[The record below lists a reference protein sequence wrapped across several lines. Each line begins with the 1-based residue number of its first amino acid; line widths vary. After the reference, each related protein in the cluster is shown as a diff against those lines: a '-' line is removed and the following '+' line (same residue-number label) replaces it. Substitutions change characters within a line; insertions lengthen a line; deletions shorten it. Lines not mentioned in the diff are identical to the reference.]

1 MKIYDIIPAKRA
13 KYENEM
19 PIICFEDI
27 EGETLNYFFLVW
39 FKFEGVKKYLS
50 FMQFEKSCKNTQ
62 KKIIFD
68 KYVVYYDILYLYLT
82 LL

>member
-1 MKIYDIIPAKRA
+1 
-13 KYENEM
+13 
-19 PIICFEDI
+19 
-27 EGETLNYFFLVW
+27 
-39 FKFEGVKKYLS
+39 
-50 FMQFEKSCKNTQ
+50 MQFEKSCKNTQ